1 MTAQLNTL
9 VAPSLPNA
17 VDGVLYVHNLPDL
30 TPGVVPAYENA
41 TPGDAVELK
50 VVTSTG
56 NTWEGIHML
65 TTEDVGN
72 PITFKIEKDT
82 FEKNLAAG
90 ATADMSYKVTRGTGS
105 PGQSPVLRVRLEQ

>member
-9 VAPSLPNA
+9 AAPSLPNA
-17 VDGVLYVHNLPDL
+17 VGDVLYVHNLPDR

-41 TPGDAVELK
+41 TPGDAVEFT

-56 NTWEGIHML
+56 NTWTDIHML
-65 TTEDVGN
+65 TTEDLGT
-72 PITFKIEKDT
+72 PITFHIEKET
-82 FEKNLAAG
+82 FEKNLKAG
-90 ATADMSYKVTRGTGS
+90 ATADLYYKVTRGTGS